1 VKRKSNEYLG
11 ERMLRRTGLFFGAT
25 ALCAA
30 LTMIIAPSAFAAAE
44 QFYRFEEEATAN
56 WTVTEACDDGT
67 SVTTLVSVIGGLEFE
82 SPDLNDVN
90 EFVTIRIRGFGCDGT
105 FTNEFGTGSADY
117 TGSPSLKEAHVTGT
131 VTLSSGAVAV
141 INVSWTATGKLET
154 TINTAQFPG
163 FAGIFTGSE
172 RDAVATG
179 SVVVDGV
186 NLVSGQSSSA
196 SIETLE
202 DRNTSTGAG
211 G

>member
-1 VKRKSNEYLG
+1 
-11 ERMLRRTGLFFGAT
+11 MLRRTRLFFGAT

-30 LTMIIAPSAFAAAE
+30 LTMIIAPASAFAAAE

-56 WTVTEACDDGT
+56 WTVTEACGDGT
-67 SVTTLVSVIGGLEFE
+67 TATTLVSVIGGLEFE

-105 FTNEFGTGSADY
+105 FINEFGTGSADY

-141 INVSWTATGKLET
+141 INVSWTATGNLET
-154 TINTAQFPG
+154 TINTTQFPG

-179 SVVVDGV
+179 SVVVDGA
-186 NLVSGQSSSA
+186 NLVSGPSSSA

-202 DRNTSTGAG
+202 DRNTRTGAG